1 MGHSRSASVEQD
13 ADRECNDRGGL
24 AGTFRNHG
32 GDLSESVAAIYRA
45 ACGDLSER
53 VADQAPNPHTIV
65 SGYWS
70 DRIA

>member
-24 AGTFRNHG
+24 AGTIRNHG
-32 GDLSESVAAIYRA
+32 VELSESVAAIYRA

-53 VADQAPNPHTIV
+53 VADQARNPHTIV